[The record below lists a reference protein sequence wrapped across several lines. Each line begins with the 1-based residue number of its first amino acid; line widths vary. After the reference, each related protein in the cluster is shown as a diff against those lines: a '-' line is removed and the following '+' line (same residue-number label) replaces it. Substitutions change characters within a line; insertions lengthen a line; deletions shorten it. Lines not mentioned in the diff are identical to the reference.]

1 MLFCLKLLSNLD
13 VVDDSLELVFDW
25 LINFVYHNEVD
36 GYLKSFDCM
45 LFSELR
51 TQNSGIIHKSG
62 SYVSW

>member
-51 TQNSGIIHKSG
+51 TQNSEIFHKSG